1 MTDLATVPTQVSV
14 DPRTLEP
21 NAVLASSTPE
31 EVAAVIELAAA
42 AATVVAAATP
52 AERAGWLEA
61 LADAVV
67 ATADDLA
74 ELADRESGLGRA
86 RLDGEVVRC
95 ADQLRFYAA
104 VAREGSWLDATID
117 HEGDG
122 APDLRRLRV
131 PVGPVAVFGA
141 SNFPFAFGTLGHDTG
156 SAVAAGCPVVVKGH
170 PAHPLTHAR
179 LSEVAQA
186 ALAGAGAPEG
196 LLGTVTGFDAGPSLV
211 LHPAIRTVAFTGSQ
225 RGGMALWSMAN
236 ARADVIPVY
245 AEMGTVN
252 PVVIT
257 PGAAES
263 RSDLAAGCVAS
274 YTMGMGQFCTKP
286 GLVMAPAGSRVG
298 SEIVQALKTQAP
310 RGPLL
315 TADIAGAYVAGVDRL
330 VVAGGTVIA
339 SVPEPGPGAGVS
351 ACVVQAA
358 AQLLVPGSALLEEC
372 FGPVIVVVEYADA
385 DDLTRSLSTLSGCL
399 VGSVFTAGSGDPVAP
414 VAVDA
419 VARIAGR
426 VAVDAWPT
434 GVATTWAQH
443 HGGPWPSTS
452 NPAATSV
459 GSAAL
464 SRFTRPVAY
473 QGAPAELL
481 PPPLRDR
488 NEWHVPRRVDGRIRL
503 PRRS

>member
-1 MTDLATVPTQVSV
+1 MTDLSTVPTEISV
-14 DPRTLEP
+14 DPRTLEL

-31 EVAAVIELAAA
+31 EVAAVIDLASAAA
-42 AATVVAAATP
+42 GATARATP
-52 AERAGWLEA
+52 PERARWLEA
-61 LADAVV
+61 VADAVLL
-67 ATADDLA
+67 AADELA

-86 RLDGEVVRC
+86 RLDGEVARC

-104 VAREGSWLDATID
+104 VAQEGSWLDATID
-117 HEGDG
+117 HGGDG
-122 APDLRRLRV
+122 APDVRRLRV

-156 SAVAAGCPVVVKGH
+156 SALAAGCPVVVKGH

-179 LSEVAQA
+179 LAEVARA
-186 ALAGAGAPEG
+186 ALAEAGAPEG
-196 LLGTVTGFDAGPSLV
+196 VLGSVTGFDAGPALV
-211 LHPAIRTVAFTGSQ
+211 MHPMIRTVAFTGSQ

-252 PVVIT
+252 PVVVT
-257 PGAAES
+257 PAAAED
-263 RSDLAAGCVAS
+263 RSDLAEGCVAS

-286 GLVMAPAGSRVG
+286 GLVLAPAGSRIG
-298 SEIVQALKTQAP
+298 SEIVEALKAQSP
-310 RGPLL
+310 RGPML
-315 TADIAGAYVAGVDRL
+315 TADIARSYVAGVDRL
-330 VVAGGTVIA
+330 VAAGGTVIA
-339 SVPEPGPGAGVS
+339 SVPEPGLGAGVS

-372 FGPVIVVVEYADA
+372 FGPVVVLVEYTGV
-385 DDLTRSLSTLSGCL
+385 DDLRRSLSALSGCL
-399 VGSVFTAGSGDPVAP
+399 VGSVFTAGPGDPVAP
-414 VAVDA
+414 AAVDA

-464 SRFTRPVAY
+464 SRFTRSVAY

-481 PPPLRDR
+481 PRPLRDR
-488 NEWHVPRRVDGRIRL
+488 NEWRVPRRIDGRIRL